1 MTVTLKEF
9 FAEWA
14 APCAE
19 QKSITESLAA
29 KYDNVD
35 FWRINIEATG
45 NRKRVLGE
53 ISTHDCR

>member
-35 FWRINIEATG
+35 FWRINIDEQQ
-45 NRKRVLGE
+45 E
-53 ISTHDCR
+53 IANEY